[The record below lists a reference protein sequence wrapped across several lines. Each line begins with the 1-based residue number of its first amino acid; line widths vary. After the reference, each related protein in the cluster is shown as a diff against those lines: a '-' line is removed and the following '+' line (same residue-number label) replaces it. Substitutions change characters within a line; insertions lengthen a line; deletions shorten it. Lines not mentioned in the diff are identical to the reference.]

1 MNNKQLAEM
10 IRTLRKKNLEEQNP
24 KVEASVYRK
33 RQKFKP
39 EHIPDSPEASPND
52 YRHRM
57 AEGMQQSTLGADRSR
72 ALNIAKTT
80 LGKLE
85 ARASGWQGRGGQSMD
100 NRYESTETDLGPTET
115 GKKSKEEKEDVTVNP
130 PDPTFSSAGSMN
142 KNTTTKEL
150 KEKKNATMG

>member
-24 KVEASVYRK
+24 KAETSAYLK
-33 RQKFKP
+33 KQKFKP
-39 EHIPDSPEASPND
+39 EHIPDSSEASPND

-57 AEGMQQSTLGADRSR
+57 VEGMQQSTLGADRSR

-80 LGKLE
+80 LGNLK
-85 ARASGWQGRGGQSMD
+85 ARADGWQGHGGQSMD

-115 GKKSKEEKEDVTVNP
+115 GKKGKEEEEDVTVNP
-130 PDPTFSSAGSMN
+130 TDTTALATDPTN

-150 KEKKNATMG
+150 KEKKNATME